1 MYEAPS
7 NKIILKRIGIT
18 LSVVIGTIAI
28 AWGVILLLK
37 AAAPQP
43 PADEPASSHI
53 FKPAEVIEAF
63 AKEGAINAL
72 DAQNFALQTSK
83 DSASVIYKPA
93 SSNFAV
99 VTLASNQAL
108 FYSKTPQAA
117 DVSQEVG
124 EQTAALLQTWGYQ
137 KIENVGSARTENP
150 TYTTFETSLSI
161 CQLSS
166 SKPIAGSAIPLY
178 HKLACLDK
186 AAVQAEYD
194 TLTPL
199 LTLFKESGQ
208 AAPAYDEV
216 SRTTKTD
223 GNKSLAILNLAGNSN
238 TTSLLFA
245 AVNNK
250 WTYLGNLSNNEAGSS
265 NGKYILSAE
274 LRRAIADPMYG
285 DFLTKNLQ

>member
-7 NKIILKRIGIT
+7 NKIILKRIAIT
-18 LSVVIGTIAI
+18 LGVIVGTIAI

-43 PADEPASSHI
+43 IANEPASSHI
-53 FKPAEVIEAF
+53 LKPAEVIEAF
-63 AKEGAINAL
+63 TKEGAIEAL
-72 DAQNFALQTSK
+72 SAQDFNLQTSK

-117 DVSQEVG
+117 DVSREVA
-124 EQTAALLQTWGYQ
+124 EQTAALLQTWGYK

-166 SKPIAGSAIPLY
+166 SKPIAGGVIPLY

-186 AAVQAEYD
+186 AAIQAEYD
-194 TLTPL
+194 ALTPL

-208 AAPAYDEV
+208 SVPAYDEV

-223 GNKSLAILNLAGNSN
+223 GNKSLAILNLASSSSG
-238 TTSLLFA
+238 TSLLFA

-250 WTYLGNLSNNEAGSS
+250 WTYIGNLSNSEAGPS
-265 NGKYILSAE
+265 NGKYILSAD